1 MTREEAIEVIREN
14 GISYIPRNT
23 EIFAAVDAAWTIAI
37 RSLEAWNIIVEEL
50 EDIISNSDDS
60 EEFKNGCSEALE
72 IINIHLN
79 ELENS

>member
-1 MTREEAIEVIREN
+1 MTREEAIEVIRQD

-23 EIFAAVDAAWTIAI
+23 EIFTAVDAAWTIAI
-37 RSLEAWNIIVEEL
+37 RSLEAWDVIIEEL

-60 EEFKNGCSEALE
+60 EEFKDGCTEALE

-79 ELENS
+79 DIANS